1 MPNWKEVNEEIQ
13 RAGLGANGKPD
24 PIKQGRALN
33 DTRRNYL
40 KKLHEHTGRNVI
52 AYYSGWLQQ
61 QKHAA
66 TAVNDRDLSGFMFN
80 INKLDRDKGLDLV
93 LHTPGGDVAATEALV
108 TYLKK
113 MFGKN
118 IRAIVPQL
126 SMSAGTMIALACK
139 EVVMGKQSSLGPVDP
154 QLNGMP
160 CQAVLAEFEQAR
172 KDILSNPKNAALWQF
187 IIQKYHPTF
196 LSTCQHAV
204 DLTGTLA
211 KEWLLDNMCAGDKRH
226 ANRILK
232 LFSSHKDSKTHARH
246 IMVDACRKAGLVVVE
261 LEQDQVFQDL
271 VLTVHHAFMATLS
284 RTGTLKLIEN
294 HNGSAFVEQ
303 LPVKAG

>member
-1 MPNWKEVNEEIQ
+1 MGNLKDVNLEIM
-13 RAGLGANGKPD
+13 RAGLRPDGKPD
-24 PIKQGRALN
+24 PVKQGQALN
-33 DTRRNYL
+33 AIRHRYL
-40 KKLHEHTGRNVI
+40 KELHGYKGRNVI

-61 QKHAA
+61 HKHPAIV
-66 TAVNDRDLSGFMFN
+66 VNDRDVSGFMLN
-80 INKLDRDKGLDLV
+80 VHKMDRTKGLDLV

-113 MFGKN
+113 MFGKD

-187 IIQKYHPTF
+187 IIQKYHPTL

-211 KEWLLDNMCAGDKRH
+211 KEWLLDNMCDGDKRH

-246 IMVDACRKAGLVVVE
+246 IMVDACMKAGLQVVE
-261 LEQDQVFQDL
+261 LEKDQTFQDL
-271 VLTVHHAFMATLS
+271 VLTVHHAFMATFS
-284 RTGTLKLIEN
+284 RTGAVKIIEN
-294 HNGSAFVEQ
+294 HMGAAFVEQ
-303 LPVKAG
+303 LPAKPA